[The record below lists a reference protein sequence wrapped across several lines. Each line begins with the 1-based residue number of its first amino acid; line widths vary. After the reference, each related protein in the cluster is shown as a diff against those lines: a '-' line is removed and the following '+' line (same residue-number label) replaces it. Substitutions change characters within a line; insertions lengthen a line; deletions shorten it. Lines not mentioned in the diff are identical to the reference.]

1 MISLDLIVSMRYEVL
16 HTQRERERANTY
28 DGLILE
34 YGQGIARDASTLLCR

>member
-16 HTQRERERANTY
+16 HRERGRANTY